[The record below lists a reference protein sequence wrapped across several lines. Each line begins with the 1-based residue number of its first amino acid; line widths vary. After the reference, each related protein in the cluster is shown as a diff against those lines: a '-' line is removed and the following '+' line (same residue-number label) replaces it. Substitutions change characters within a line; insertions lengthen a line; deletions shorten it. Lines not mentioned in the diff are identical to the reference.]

1 MASYRRGRKN
11 LQPSCISV
19 NLDDVPYIFIFGLDD
34 ELEDFFL
41 STKEEE
47 KRKAELE
54 EFVALFQGKSISEGL
69 RKFFTISLEEARE
82 ELDSL
87 SERDYVLVL
96 NSKDKTISWYDN
108 VNALSD
114 YIIYPDDEQVVS
126 LIEKIV
132 TSGIPYTDCSPR
144 VRTSPG
150 RISPSRERISPS
162 RERISPSRERISPS
176 RERISPSRER
186 ISPSRERISPS
197 PVKSIP
203 PLGKPPSSLARR
215 YKQIREEEEF

>member
-19 NLDDVPYIFIFGLDD
+19 NLDDIPYIFISGLDD

-47 KRKAELE
+47 KRKVELE

-69 RKFFTISLEEARE
+69 RKFFTISPEEARE
-82 ELDSL
+82 ELESL
-87 SERDYVLVL
+87 SERDYVLVF

-114 YIIYPDDEQVVS
+114 YIIYPDDEQVIS

-132 TSGIPYTDCSPR
+132 TLGIPYTDCSPR
-144 VRTSPG
+144 VRTSLG
-150 RISPSRERISPS
+150 RISPSPERMSS
-162 RERISPSRERISPS
+162 
-176 RERISPSRER
+176 
-186 ISPSRERISPS
+186 S
-197 PVKSIP
+197 PVKTIP
-203 PLGKPPSSLARR
+203 ALGKPPSSLTRR

>member
-19 NLDDVPYIFIFGLDD
+19 NLDDIPYIFISGLDD

-54 EFVALFQGKSISEGL
+54 EFVSLFQDRSISEGL
-69 RKFFTISLEEARE
+69 RKFFTISPEEARE

-87 SERDYVLVL
+87 SERDYILVL

-132 TSGIPYTDCSPR
+132 TSGIPYEDCSPPLQ

-150 RISPSRERISPS
+150 
-162 RERISPSRERISPS
+162 
-176 RERISPSRER
+176 R

-203 PLGKPPSSLARR
+203 PLGKPPSSLERMSPSLARR

>member
-1 MASYRRGRKN
+1 MASYRRGREN
-11 LQPSCISV
+11 LQPSCISA
-19 NLDDVPYIFIFGLDD
+19 NLDDIPYIFISGLDD

-47 KRKAELE
+47 KRKVELE
-54 EFVALFQGKSISEGL
+54 EFVALFQDKSISGGL
-69 RKFFTISLEEARE
+69 RKFFTISPEEARE

-87 SERDYVLVL
+87 SERDYILVL

-132 TSGIPYTDCSPR
+132 TSGIPYTDCSLPVVR
-144 VRTSPG
+144 SPLQVRT
-150 RISPSRERISPS
+150 
-162 RERISPSRERISPS
+162 
-176 RERISPSRER
+176 
-186 ISPSRERISPS
+186 SRERISPS
-197 PVKSIP
+197 PVRSIP
-203 PLGKPPSSLARR
+203 PLGKPPSSLERMSPSLARR